1 MESTLDIILYLCG
14 KTITIFGIIFA
25 ILYIAKHSVL
35 AEFFNKRAGMTI
47 VPSRIIGKVEK
58 RTFAI
63 GAVVGVLQWIEAIA
77 GDSFM
82 KALNIIALL
91 VGAFYLYKM
100 YKRLQ
105 GTLEPAALKW
115 ALVYKGCT
123 LCMFYVGGA
132 LLSIVAILLLVV
144 LPMFLKG
151 ADYVWNDTF
160 SYSNPS
166 TDGGGIRTCRSC
178 KYWDK
183 GYCSFHNMEMPPY
196 GGCGKND

>member
-1 MESTLDIILYLCG
+1 MELATEIIAYVFG
-14 KTITIFGIIFA
+14 KIVSIVAIIFA
-25 ILYIAKHSVL
+25 VLYITKHRTL
-35 AEFFNKRAGMTI
+35 ATFFNERAGMTI

-58 RTFAI
+58 ITFAI
-63 GAVVGVLQWIEAIA
+63 GAVVGVLQWLEALA

-82 KALNIIALL
+82 KAINIAALCA
-91 VGAFYLYKM
+91 GAFYLFKM
-100 YKRLQ
+100 HQRLKVV
-105 GTLEPAALKW
+105 LDSKALKW
-115 ALVYKGCT
+115 ALIYKGCT
-123 LCMFYVGGA
+123 LFMFFVGGA
-132 LLSIVAILLLVV
+132 LLSIIAILLLVI
-144 LPMFLKG
+144 LPAFLKG